1 MTEKRASIGDETR
14 LFEIVYPNNTN
25 SNHMLFGG
33 YALLLMDRLAFIVSS
48 RYTRKTMLTVATEKV
63 EFLSPVAEGE
73 LIELIA
79 KIVRVGRTSVT
90 VDIDMF
96 AEHLMTG
103 ERKRCTTAEFVM
115 VAVDENGKPTA
126 ISRPAAD

>member
-25 SNHMLFGG
+25 NNHMLFGG

-96 AEHLMTG
+96 SEDLMTG

-126 ISRPAAD
+126 VPQPS